1 MKAKNVTQARSK
13 MATVTVRIGSKLV
26 RAIRRLAATEK
37 TTVSA
42 LVSPEL
48 EKMVKLWKE
57 SKEANYRSA

>member
-1 MKAKNVTQARSK
+1 

-26 RAIRRLAATEK
+26 RAIRRLAAKEK
-37 TTVSA
+37 TTVSV
-42 LVSPEL
+42 LVGPEL